1 MQRVDALEETDMT
14 DMVEVTSIKNAASE
28 MSAAFSGDET
38 VKHFGRVHI
47 PRLAAVLMRVSNL
60 IMRRHLNLAAAVL
73 FGLGTIACGNPS
85 RADSDA
91 AEITAAQAN
100 AALIK
105 SAYDAFSRGDTQNVF
120 AVFAENILWHVPG
133 RGPLSRDYRGHAEV
147 GGFFEHFM
155 GLSEGSFR
163 IQIDQI
169 LANRDRVVVL
179 CTESAS
185 RAGRSWSSPQVH
197 VWTVK
202 DGRATAFQEYEG
214 DQQGED
220 EFWSMNP

>member
-1 MQRVDALEETDMT
+1 MTDMP
-14 DMVEVTSIKNAASE
+14 DMVEVTSMKNVAGE
-28 MSAAFSGDET
+28 MSAARDET

-47 PRLAAVLMRVSNL
+47 PRLAPALMSASNL
-60 IMRRHLNLAAAVL
+60 IVRRHLNLAVAVL
-73 FGLGTIACGNPS
+73 FGLGTIAPC
-85 RADSDA
+85 RAETDA
-91 AEITAAQAN
+91 TEITTAQAN

-105 SAYDAFSRGDTQNVF
+105 SAYDAFSRGDTESVF

-155 GLSEGSFR
+155 GLSGGSFR

-179 CTESAS
+179 CTEGAS
-185 RAGRSWSSPQVH
+185 RAGRSWSSQQVH

-202 DGRATAFQEYEG
+202 DGRATAFREYEG

>member
-1 MQRVDALEETDMT
+1 MVDIT
-14 DMVEVTSIKNAASE
+14 DMVQVTSMRNIASG
-28 MSAAFSGDET
+28 MSAAFSGGET
-38 VKHFGRVHI
+38 VKSFGRV
-47 PRLAAVLMRVSNL
+47 RFSRF
-60 IMRRHLNLAAAVL
+60 AAAVL
-73 FGLGTIACGNPS
+73 FGLGTIACGGPS
-85 RADSDA
+85 RADTA
-91 AEITAAQAN
+91 TVETTAAQAN

-105 SAYDAFSRGDTQNVF
+105 SAYDAFSRGDTKSVF

-147 GGFFEHFM
+147 AGFFDHFM
-155 GLSEGSFR
+155 GLSEGTFR

-185 RAGRSWSSPQVH
+185 RAGRRWSSPQVH

-202 DGRATAFQEYEG
+202 DGRATAFWEYEG

-220 EFWSMNP
+220 EFWSTHP

>member
-1 MQRVDALEETDMT
+1 MT
-14 DMVEVTSIKNAASE
+14 DRPNTVEVTSMKDAAGE
-28 MSAAFSGDET
+28 ISAAFSGDET
-38 VKHFGRVHI
+38 VNHFSRVHTAG
-47 PRLAAVLMRVSNL
+47 LAAALMRVSNL
-60 IMRRHLNLAAAVL
+60 ITRSHLNLAAAVL
-73 FGLGTIACGNPS
+73 FGLGTIACGSPS
-85 RADSDA
+85 RADTDA
-91 AEITAAQAN
+91 AEITAAHAN
-100 AALIK
+100 AVLIK
-105 SAYDAFSRGDTQNVF
+105 SAYDAFSRGDTQSVF
-120 AVFAENILWHVPG
+120 AIFAENILWHVPG
-133 RGPLSRDYRGHAEV
+133 RGPLSKDYRGHAEV

-202 DGRATAFQEYEG
+202 DGRATAFWEYEG

-220 EFWSMNP
+220 EFWSMHP

>member
-1 MQRVDALEETDMT
+1 MTDMT
-14 DMVEVTSIKNAASE
+14 DVPDTVEVTSMKNVAGE

-47 PRLAAVLMRVSNL
+47 PRLAAMLMRVNNL
-60 IMRRHLNLAAAVL
+60 IMRSHLNLAAAVL
-73 FGLGTIACGNPS
+73 VGFGTIACGSPS
-85 RADSDA
+85 RADTDA

-105 SAYDAFSRGDTQNVF
+105 SAYDAFSRGDTQSVF
-120 AVFAENILWHVPG
+120 AVFAETILWHVPG

-147 GGFFEHFM
+147 GGFFEQFM

-202 DGRATAFQEYEG
+202 DGRATAFWEYEG

-220 EFWSMNP
+220 EFWSMHP

>member
-1 MQRVDALEETDMT
+1 MTDMP
-14 DMVEVTSIKNAASE
+14 DMVEVTSMKNVAGE
-28 MSAAFSGDET
+28 MSAAGDET
-38 VKHFGRVHI
+38 VKHFSRVHI
-47 PRLAAVLMRVSNL
+47 PRLAPALMRASNL
-60 IMRRHLNLAAAVL
+60 IVWRHLNLVVAVL
-73 FGLGTIACGNPS
+73 FGLGTIAPC
-85 RADSDA
+85 RAETDA
-91 AEITAAQAN
+91 TEITTTQAN

-105 SAYDAFSRGDTQNVF
+105 SAYDAFSRGDTQSVF

-155 GLSEGSFR
+155 SLSEGSFR

-179 CTESAS
+179 CTEVAS
-185 RAGRSWSSPQVH
+185 RAGRSWSSQQVH

-202 DGRATAFQEYEG
+202 DGRATAFREYEG
-214 DQQGED
+214 DQQSED

>member
-1 MQRVDALEETDMT
+1 MT
-14 DMVEVTSIKNAASE
+14 HMPDTVAVTSTKNVAGE
-28 MSAAFSGDET
+28 MSAVFSGDET
-38 VKHFGRVHI
+38 VKHFGRVRI
-47 PRLAAVLMRVSNL
+47 PRLTAVRVGLSNI
-60 IMRRHLNLAAAVL
+60 IMRSRRNLAAAVL
-73 FGLGTIACGNPS
+73 FGLGTIACGSPS
-85 RADSDA
+85 RAETDA
-91 AEITAAQAN
+91 TEITAAQAN

-105 SAYDAFSRGDTQNVF
+105 SAYDAFSRGDTQSVF
-120 AVFAENILWHVPG
+120 AIFAENILWHVPG

-155 GLSEGSFR
+155 GLSDGSFR

-202 DGRATAFQEYEG
+202 DGRATAFHEYEG

-220 EFWSMNP
+220 EFWSMDP